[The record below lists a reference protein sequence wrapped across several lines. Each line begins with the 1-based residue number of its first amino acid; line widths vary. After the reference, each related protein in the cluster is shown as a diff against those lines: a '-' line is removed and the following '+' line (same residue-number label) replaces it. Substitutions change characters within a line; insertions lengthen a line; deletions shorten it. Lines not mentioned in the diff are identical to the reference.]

1 MSLTITPKELQE
13 RLGKEGSV
21 VLLDVRE
28 PWENSMA
35 KIEGKIADDR
45 ESLMILESSP
55 GSRPGIRAIRRQSAG
70 Q

>member
-28 PWENSMA
+28 LFT
-35 KIEGKIADDR
+35 R
-45 ESLMILESSP
+45 C
-55 GSRPGIRAIRRQSAG
+55 SAECNG
-70 Q
+70 